1 MPTEALSRQWKKSA
15 LIVGIMVSI
24 ALLHIV
30 TGPHY
35 QGPFPDFVNGYLID
49 ILLPMGLYLL
59 LTPQDA
65 KVPFMRPWIVK
76 AVPVFLIGVVVET
89 LQYLDVPIFGRTFDP
104 FDYGAYALGVCLGWS
119 WTGSCF
125 PGYFPSG
132 KWMKFPLSIDS
143 RAFYRYCQTQY
154 MSERCVLE
162 QQPF

>member
-1 MPTEALSRQWKKSA
+1 MSQPPQVPTEALSRQWKKSA
-15 LIVGIMVSI
+15 LIVSIMVSI

-35 QGPFPDFVNGYLID
+35 QGPFRDFVNGYLID

-104 FDYGAYALGVCLGWS
+104 FDYGAYALGVCLGVVLDRLL
-119 WTGSCF
+119 F
-125 PGYFPSG
+125 PRVFSFW
-132 KWMKFPLSIDS
+132 KVDEIPL
-143 RAFYRYCQTQY
+143 
-154 MSERCVLE
+154 EH
-162 QQPF
+162 